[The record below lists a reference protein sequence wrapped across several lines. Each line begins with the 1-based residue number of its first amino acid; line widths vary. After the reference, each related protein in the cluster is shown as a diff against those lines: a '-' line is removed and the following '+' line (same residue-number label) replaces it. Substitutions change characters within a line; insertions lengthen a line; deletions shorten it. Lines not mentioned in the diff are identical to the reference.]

1 MQEQL
6 YEAMIALAYLVIFVV
21 ALGLAEI
28 AVTMIANIVTTVK
41 RMI

>member
-1 MQEQL
+1 MNAQL
-6 YEAMIALAYLVIFVV
+6 YEAMIALAYLVILVV